1 MKYVVV
7 VLVLV
12 EEVALMCS
20 FPLTLTVDSLEMRKD
35 QLMRGFI
42 TDLCIGIGV
51 SNQRNPLNCLK
62 IAFCFS
68 ILCFRG

>member
-7 VLVLV
+7 VLVPV

-35 QLMRGFI
+35 QLMKGFT
-42 TDLCIGIGV
+42 TDLSIGIGL
-51 SNQRNPLNCLK
+51 SKHCFLLYYF
-62 IAFCFS
+62 AF
-68 ILCFRG
+68 